1 MTAVFQGLALLYMV
15 ATALAI
21 WSSLT
26 VSAAQR
32 RLLLTLAW
40 IMTAF
45 QVLAVGSLFWVAAD
59 GSTGRF
65 ARIVWFP
72 IVITILAPSLC
83 SIFARKKPIQPPVP
97 TRGNGT

>member
-15 ATALAI
+15 ATAFAI

-26 VSAAQR
+26 SSVAQR

-40 IMTAF
+40 VMTAF
-45 QVLAVGSLFWVAAD
+45 QLVGVGSLFWVAAD

-65 ARIVWFP
+65 ARIIWFP

-83 SIFARKKPIQPPVP
+83 SIFARKKPIQSATDQRP
-97 TRGNGT
+97 